1 MILSSILAGPGALEP
16 ASKRESL
23 KEADGSQEA
32 TAGVACEAWAQKVE
46 VLVNGSGL
54 LVWNWKLY
62 EYNSA
67 GDVVK

>member
-1 MILSSILAGPGALEP
+1 LAGPGALEP
-16 ASKRESL
+16 ASKQESL
-23 KEADGSQEA
+23 KEAGGNQEA
-32 TAGVACEAWAQKVE
+32 TTGVACETWAQRVE